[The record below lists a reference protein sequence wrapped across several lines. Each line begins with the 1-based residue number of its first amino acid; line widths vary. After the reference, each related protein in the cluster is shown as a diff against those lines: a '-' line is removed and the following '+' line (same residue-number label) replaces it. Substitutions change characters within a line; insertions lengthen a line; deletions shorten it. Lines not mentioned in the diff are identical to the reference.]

1 MEDLSGNLSISLNLK
16 DIKGGDEIHLYSQR
30 GLIFQKQ
37 LSDELEWKEEF
48 RLQNDGY
55 SLLRVEIL
63 NEKKDRIAF
72 TNPIYIHRNTEKG

>member
-1 MEDLSGNLSISLNLK
+1 MKYVCIHSGASFSK
-16 DIKGGDEIHLYSQR
+16 R
-30 GLIFQKQ
+30 Q

>member
-1 MEDLSGNLSISLNLK
+1 VEDLSGDLNISLNIK
-16 DIKGGDEIHLYSQR
+16 GIKGGDEIRLYSQR
-30 GLIFQKQ
+30 GLIFQKK

-48 RLQNDGY
+48 QLRNDGY